1 MKRFRPAVSRILAGM
16 VGAFILSGTT
26 TICNAEMMQPRRL
39 VDGHTAGVLPKSY
52 YDLECRVYAA
62 GDPDLG
68 SGLMLGMAVGLTDRL
83 TLGVMYGGEGLI
95 GRSRDVRFNPLPG
108 VLIKYRLFEE
118 RVITPGLSLG
128 YDHQGY
134 GGIADTSLFDY
145 NGFVYKSPGFFVALS
160 KNYIMLNLIQVG
172 FHGTINYSME
182 ERENVNWPN
191 FSTGMDLGINDEL
204 SFVVE
209 YDLALNDRGI
219 KEEKYYA
226 LPYMGLL
233 NAGLRW
239 AFSPSFHLEFDL
251 KDLLE
256 NKRRGIESQ
265 GWSRELKLLYYSH
278 F

>member
-1 MKRFRPAVSRILAGM
+1 MKKFSPAVSEKFVKMVGIAVLFSVSFSLAG
-16 VGAFILSGTT
+16 
-26 TICNAEMMQPRRL
+26 MMQPRRL

-68 SGLMLGMAVGLTDRL
+68 SGLNLGISVGLTDRL

-95 GRSRDVRFNPLPG
+95 GRSRNVRFNSLPG
-108 VLIKYRLFEE
+108 VLVKYRLFEE

-134 GGIADTSLFDY
+134 GGMADTAEFGY
-145 NGFVYKSPGFFVALS
+145 EGFVYKSPGFFLALS
-160 KNYIMLNLIQVG
+160 KNYIMLNLIQIG
-172 FHGTINYSME
+172 FHGTVNYSLE
-182 ERENVNWPN
+182 ERETVCWPN
-191 FSTGMDLGINDEL
+191 FSAGLDIGINEEM

-209 YDLALNDRGI
+209 YDFALNDKSGK
-219 KEEKYYA
+219 KEMYYA
-226 LPYMGLL
+226 LPHRGLL

-239 AFSPSFHLEFDL
+239 AFSPNFHFEFDF

-256 NKRRGIESQ
+256 NKQRRGEAY
-265 GWSRELKLLYYSH
+265 GWSRELKLLYYSR